1 MLSSAPPTCRA
12 SIHAAVFTTPSFE
25 CSSLPSVIS
34 LSLSLPFFCSCPLT
48 ALQQEL
54 SSNTPY
60 ASSLLTISRAQDNTC
75 LEEMNV
81 DQRVDAFV
89 LECQKIANETRG
101 NDIMLTMGTDFTYT
115 NAWTW

>member
-1 MLSSAPPTCRA
+1 MLL
-12 SIHAAVFTTPSFE
+12 V
-25 CSSLPSVIS
+25 
-34 LSLSLPFFCSCPLT
+34 
-48 ALQQEL
+48 
-54 SSNTPY
+54 
-60 ASSLLTISRAQDNTC
+60 QDNTC

-101 NDIMLTMGTDFTYT
+101 NDIMLTMGTDFTYV